1 MEIERKF
8 LIDKIPLT
16 LTEYKCD
23 KIKQGYFSI
32 VPEKRVRKR
41 GDLYILT
48 EKGEG
53 DLVREEREQII
64 DKKMGEELFELSKTY
79 IIEKTRYYVPFGEYT
94 IELDVYEGRHAG
106 LVVAEVEFP
115 SEKAALEFEPPWWFG
130 QDITYDKSY
139 KNMMLATKKV
149 DKA

>member
-8 LIDKIPLT
+8 LIDKIPLK

-32 VPEKRVRKR
+32 LPEKRVRKR
-41 GDLYILT
+41 GDVYILT

-53 DLVREEREQII
+53 DMIREEKERVI
-64 DKKMGEELFELSKTY
+64 DKEMGEELFALSKTY
-79 IIEKTRYYVPFGEYT
+79 IIEKTRYYIPFGEYT
-94 IELDVYEGRHAG
+94 IELDIYEGRHEG

-115 SEKAALEFEPPWWFG
+115 SEQAALNFEPPWWFG
-130 QDITYDKSY
+130 QDITKDKSY
-139 KNMMLATKKV
+139 KNMMLALNNG
-149 DKA
+149 

>member
-8 LIDKIPLT
+8 LVKALPELT
-16 LTEYKCD
+16 NARCD

-32 VPEKRVRKR
+32 VPEKRVRQK
-41 GDLYILT
+41 GEKYILT

-53 DLVREEREQII
+53 DMVREETEWEI
-64 DKKMGEELFELSKTY
+64 DKDTAEKLFAQSKTY
-79 IIEKTRYYVPFGEYT
+79 IIEKTRYYLPYEKYT
-94 IELDVYEGRHAG
+94 VELDVYEGHHKG
-106 LVVAEVEFP
+106 LIVAEVEFE
-115 SEKAALEFEPPWWFG
+115 SEEQALAFVPPVWFG
-130 QDITYDKSY
+130 TDITKDKSY

>member
-8 LIDKIPLT
+8 LIDKIPLK
-16 LTEYKCD
+16 LTEYNCD

-32 VPEKRVRKR
+32 LPEKRVRKR
-41 GDLYILT
+41 GDVYILT

-53 DLVREEREQII
+53 DMIREEKERII
-64 DKKMGEELFELSKTY
+64 DKEMGEELFALSKTY
-79 IIEKTRYYVPFGEYT
+79 IIEKTRYYIPFGEYT
-94 IELDVYEGRHAG
+94 IELDIYGGRHEG
-106 LVVAEVEFP
+106 LVVAEVEFE
-115 SEKAALEFEPPWWFG
+115 SEEKALAFDPPDWFG
-130 QDITYDKSY
+130 EDITKDKSY